1 MTRHLSPDVAS
12 DEFDRLLAAWIKA
25 DAVSREPDGLLEA
38 TLMRTGR
45 MRRRPAWLLPERWIP
60 MQLTMRL
67 QPIPRIAAVLVILGL
82 IVALAAV
89 VVMIGS
95 RPAVLEP
102 FGLAGNGRIA
112 FVSEGDIYTA
122 NPDGTDVV
130 GIASGSDI
138 DGRPVWS
145 HIGSKVAFFRW
156 SSTSATTADV
166 MVLDVATG
174 RVVRITSGAVQL
186 SVPSWSPDD
195 QMLTFSQDGPNG
207 PAVYT
212 ARSDGSVPPTRL
224 DALGVAEAPVWS
236 PDGVRIAYVVPS
248 GFAYEIHVADAD
260 GTDARPLT
268 GTYGGV
274 ANGFSRGE
282 MSLAWSPDGRRILFA
297 AGAAEGSTHLYVV
310 DAAGDSPEKQL
321 TFGSGTEYGA
331 TWSPDG
337 NRIAYIAS
345 EPFTHGNV
353 MVANADGSDAKAL
366 IDRKVFYLPPL
377 WSPDGTMIV
386 LHAVDPD
393 GGIWLVDSGTGT
405 VRGKLASTPAS
416 FEDGTPGSA
425 DIWSFERVSP

>member
-1 MTRHLSPDVAS
+1 
-12 DEFDRLLAAWIKA
+12 
-25 DAVSREPDGLLEA
+25 
-38 TLMRTGR
+38 MRTGR

-67 QPIPRIAAVLVILGL
+67 QPIQNRRCARHPWPDRRTRGGGGHDRLPACRPRAIR
-82 IVALAAV
+82 
-89 VVMIGS
+89 S
-95 RPAVLEP
+95 RRERPDRVRLE
-102 FGLAGNGRIA
+102 AT
-112 FVSEGDIYTA
+112 STA

-156 SSTSATTADV
+156 SSTSATTADL

-174 RVVRITSGAVQL
+174 RVVRITNGAVQL

-195 QMLTFSQDGPNG
+195 QMQRSRR
-207 PAVYT
+207 T
-212 ARSDGSVPPTRL
+212 ARMDRRCTPRVLTVLSRPRL

-248 GFAYEIHVADAD
+248 GFAYELYVADAD

-268 GTYGGV
+268 GTYGAL
-274 ANGFSRGE
+274 ANGFSHGE

-331 TWSPDG
+331 TGPRTETGWLTSHRSRSPT
-337 NRIAYIAS
+337 
-345 EPFTHGNV
+345 ET
-353 MVANADGSDAKAL
+353 
-366 IDRKVFYLPPL
+366 
-377 WSPDGTMIV
+377 
-386 LHAVDPD
+386 
-393 GGIWLVDSGTGT
+393 
-405 VRGKLASTPAS
+405 
-416 FEDGTPGSA
+416 
-425 DIWSFERVSP
+425 